1 MDGVRRGYGLPMS
14 SLTRSSVIHCP
25 PQRVYDVLAEVER
38 LPQFS
43 EMTVDVRNGPGRPVQ
58 VGDRFEQV
66 VKVLGTELETEW
78 EVVELTPPSLLRFE
92 GTAPGGA
99 HATLVERLTPE
110 GSGTR
115 VEIEVDY
122 DLPLGLLG
130 KAVDSMYLHGKNE
143 EQAEEIL
150 AKLKALCETS

>member
-1 MDGVRRGYGLPMS
+1 MAAAGRGYGGTMS
-14 SLTRSSVIHCP
+14 TLTRSTLVHCR

-43 EMTVDVRNGPGRPVQ
+43 DMTVDVRNGPGRPVQ

-78 EVVELTPPSLLRFE
+78 EVVELAPASLLRFE
-92 GTAPGGA
+92 GTATGGA

-110 GSGTR
+110 GTGTR

-122 DLPLGLLG
+122 ELPLGLLG

-150 AKLKALCETS
+150 SKLKALCETS

>member
-1 MDGVRRGYGLPMS
+1 MS
-14 SLTRSSVIHCP
+14 TLTRSTVIHCRP
-25 PQRVYDVLAEVER
+25 ERVYDVLAEVER

-43 EMTVDVRNGPGRPVQ
+43 EMTVDVRNGPGRPLE

-66 VKVLGTELETEW
+66 VKVLGVDLETDW
-78 EVVELTPPSLLRFE
+78 EVAELTPPSLLRFE
-92 GTAPGGA
+92 GTAAGGA

-115 VEIEVDY
+115 IEIEVDY
-122 DLPLGLLG
+122 DLPLGVLG
-130 KAVDSMYLHGKNE
+130 KTVDSVYLHGKNE

>member
-1 MDGVRRGYGLPMS
+1 MDAVRDGYGLPMS
-14 SLTRSSVIHCP
+14 TLTRSTVIHCR
-25 PQRVYDVLAEVER
+25 PQRVYDVLADVER

-43 EMTVDVRNGPGRPVQ
+43 EMTVDVRNGPGRPIQ

-66 VKVLGTELETEW
+66 VRVLGTELETKW

-92 GTAPGGA
+92 GTAAGGA

-110 GSGTR
+110 GSGTL

-130 KAVDSMYLHGKNE
+130 KAVDSVYLHGKNE

-150 AKLKALCETS
+150 SKLKTLCETS